1 MREKI
6 FILFTLCLWSCI
18 SEIQDPQEVYI
29 NISNFQVDYDQLANR
44 IYLQVTTETENYTI
58 ADVQVQITGEDPL
71 MDTIFTL
78 NDSAK
83 GGDLIAMNSIYSGVF
98 EIQLSFQE
106 YQFRAVAQAHS
117 GIETSS

>member
-58 ADVQVQITGEDPL
+58 ADVQVQITAEDLL

-78 NDSAK
+78 NDSLYPSK
-83 GGDLIAMNSIYSGVF
+83 IMNRSGSKSINSVF
-98 EIQLSFQE
+98 SFSE
-106 YQFRAVAQAHS
+106 KS
-117 GIETSS
+117 TCG